1 MKFNTYS
8 IIAVCRETGCMGG
21 AAASCFPGLGAF
33 SPFIRIS
40 HGIIASQGWVNPFL
54 NEDVMGRIQRG
65 ASAEEALR
73 RTDGRGSGRRQRPS
87 VRLPAGDTAALV
99 RVFAT
104 WIRKPP

>member
-40 HGIIASQGWVNPFL
+40 HGMISFPRMGKSLPERGRYGQNPA
-54 NEDVMGRIQRG
+54 G
-65 ASAEEALR
+65 
-73 RTDGRGSGRRQRPS
+73 S
-87 VRLPAGDTAALV
+87 VRGGGTAQGTTG
-99 RVFAT
+99 R
-104 WIRKPP
+104 